1 MWENNWILVE
11 SHFYLLKV
19 YLYDRDKNQ
28 IQISN
33 NMVFS
38 NIFDT
43 EYFEVI
49 KISKVKN
56 EIVVKARKPT
66 IKNQRITFTSV
77 LDSIKSDV

>member
-38 NIFDT
+38 NIFDP
-43 EYFEVI
+43 EYFDVI
-49 KISKVKN
+49 KIS
-56 EIVVKARKPT
+56 
-66 IKNQRITFTSV
+66 
-77 LDSIKSDV
+77 